1 MDITT
6 LDQFKDEIYGVKGTP
21 RRDNLE
27 RELETLR
34 IGVQIRNARQK
45 KEMTQAQL
53 AERINK
59 KRTFISKV
67 ENDGGNLTLKTLID
81 IVERGLG
88 GKLNIEVKNLNGFA
102 RMIEISPGAN
112 YLWPVHSKSYI

>member
-1 MDITT
+1 MGVYIFSWKKLREYLLAD
-6 LDQFKDEIYGVKGTP
+6 DADADSEKDFG
-21 RRDNLE
+21 
-27 RELETLR
+27 
-34 IGVQIRNARQK
+34 
-45 KEMTQAQL
+45 TQAQL

-88 GKLNIEVKNLNGFA
+88 GKLNIEVK
-102 RMIEISPGAN
+102 I
-112 YLWPVHSKSYI
+112 